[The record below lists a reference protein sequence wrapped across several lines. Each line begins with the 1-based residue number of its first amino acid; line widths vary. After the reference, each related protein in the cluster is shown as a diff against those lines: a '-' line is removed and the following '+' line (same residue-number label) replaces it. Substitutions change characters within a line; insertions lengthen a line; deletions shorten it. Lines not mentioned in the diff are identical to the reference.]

1 MSKVKNLK
9 NYIKSNPVIFDRII
23 NNYRLNNPS
32 SFLHE
37 YLDYSSDKGSL
48 RIALVSNRMVK
59 VLKQEGD
66 TKTVEIVRLIGDEPT
81 ATERI
86 KTETHSENIK
96 RKYRDNKLKSLSS
109 TIILNHS
116 TPNETIIEIYLEE
129 GKVVINNRNVSLLY
143 QGDNNDIEGR
153 YDLLKT
159 YYSKEK
165 EREPI
170 VIEEKETKS
179 KSKRQI
185 IVEEQLRDF
194 IREEFDYKAP
204 LEKRDL
210 DELLSIMNMLIK
222 RRKTTSETQK
232 QYKKQ

>member
-23 NNYRLNNPS
+23 NKYKLNNPS

-66 TKTVEIVRLIGDEPT
+66 TKTVEIVRLIGDEQT

-86 KTETHSENIK
+86 RKDTYSENVK
-96 RKYRDNKLKSLSS
+96 RTYRDNKLKSLSS

-116 TPNETIIEIYLEE
+116 APNETIIEIYLEE
-129 GKVVINNRNVSLLY
+129 GKVLINNRDVSLLY
-143 QGDNNDIEGR
+143 QGDHNDIEGR
-153 YDLLKT
+153 YGLLKT
-159 YYSKEK
+159 YYSKE
-165 EREPI
+165 EDREPI
-170 VIEEKETKS
+170 IIEEKETQS
-179 KSKRQI
+179 KSKRQMI
-185 IVEEQLRDF
+185 IEEQLREF
-194 IREEFDYKAP
+194 IKEEFDYKAP

-210 DELLSIMNMLIK
+210 EELLSIMDMLIK

>member
-9 NYIKSNPVIFDRII
+9 NYLKSYPEIFNRII
-23 NNYRLNNPS
+23 GNYKLNSPS

-48 RIALVSNRMVK
+48 RIALVSNRMIK

-66 TKTVEIVRLIGDEPT
+66 TKVVEIVRLIGEEPT

-86 KTETHSENIK
+86 RKETYRENIK
-96 RKYRDNKLKSLSS
+96 ITYRDNKLISLSS
-109 TIILNHS
+109 TITLNNS
-116 TPNETIIEIYLEE
+116 TPNESIIEIYLEE
-129 GKVVINNRNVSLLY
+129 GKVVINQRDVSLLY

-170 VIEEKETKS
+170 FIEEKEITP
-179 KSKRQI
+179 KSKRQL

-204 LEKRDL
+204 LGKRDL
-210 DELLSIMNMLIK
+210 DDLLRITDMLIK
-222 RRKTTSETQK
+222 RRKSAVETQK
-232 QYKKQ
+232 QYKKI

>member
-9 NYIKSNPVIFDRII
+9 NYIKSYPEIFNRII
-23 NNYRLNNPS
+23 GNYKLNSPS

-66 TKTVEIVRLIGDEPT
+66 TKVVEIVRLIGEEPT

-86 KTETHSENIK
+86 RKELYRENIK
-96 RKYRDNKLKSLSS
+96 RTYRDNKLISLSS
-109 TIILNHS
+109 TITLNNS
-116 TPNETIIEIYLEE
+116 TPNESIIEIYLEE
-129 GKVVINNRNVSLLY
+129 GKVVINQRDVSLLY
-143 QGDNNDIEGR
+143 QGDHNDIEGR

-165 EREPI
+165 ERKT
-170 VIEEKETKS
+170 VHIEEKDTTP
-179 KSKRQI
+179 KSKRQL

-204 LEKRDL
+204 LGKRDL
-210 DELLSIMNMLIK
+210 DDLLRITDMLIK
-222 RRKTTSETQK
+222 RRKSAVETQK
-232 QYKKQ
+232 QYKKI

>member
-1 MSKVKNLK
+1 MSKVKDLK
-9 NYIKSNPVIFDRII
+9 RYIKTYPEIFNRIVSD
-23 NNYRLNNPS
+23 YKLNSPS
-32 SFLHE
+32 SFIHE

-48 RIALVSNRMVK
+48 RIALVSNRMIK

-66 TKTVEIVRLIGDEPT
+66 TKTVEIVRLIGEEPT
-81 ATERI
+81 A
-86 KTETHSENIK
+86 
-96 RKYRDNKLKSLSS
+96 S
-109 TIILNHS
+109 TITLNNS
-116 TPNETIIEIYLEE
+116 TPNESIIEIYLEE
-129 GKVVINNRNVSLLY
+129 GKVVINQRDVSLLY

-165 EREPI
+165 DREP
-170 VIEEKETKS
+170 VFIEEQEITP
-179 KSKRQI
+179 KSKRQL

-210 DELLSIMNMLIK
+210 EDLLRIMDMLNK
-222 RRKTTSETQK
+222 RRKTTTEKQK
-232 QYKKQ
+232 QYKKI

>member
-9 NYIKSNPVIFDRII
+9 NYIKSYPEIFNRII
-23 NNYRLNNPS
+23 GNYKLNSPS

-37 YLDYSSDKGSL
+37 YLDYSCDKGSL

-66 TKTVEIVRLIGDEPT
+66 TKTVEIVRLIGEEPT

-86 KTETHSENIK
+86 RQETYRENIK
-96 RKYRDNKLKSLSS
+96 RTYRDNKLISLAS
-109 TIILNHS
+109 TITLNNS
-116 TPNETIIEIYLEE
+116 TPNESIIEIYLEE
-129 GKVVINNRNVSLLY
+129 GKVVINQRDVSLLY

-165 EREPI
+165 EREP
-170 VIEEKETKS
+170 VFTEEQEITP
-179 KSKRQI
+179 KSKRQLV
-185 IVEEQLRDF
+185 VEEQLRDF

-204 LEKRDL
+204 LEKRGLEDL
-210 DELLSIMNMLIK
+210 LRIMDMLIK
-222 RRKTTSETQK
+222 RRKTTNENHK
-232 QYKKQ
+232 QYKKI

>member
-23 NNYRLNNPS
+23 NKYKLNNPS

-86 KTETHSENIK
+86 RKDTYSENVK
-96 RKYRDNKLKSLSS
+96 RTYRDNKLKSLSS

-116 TPNETIIEIYLEE
+116 APNETIIEIYLEE
-129 GKVVINNRNVSLLY
+129 GKVLINNRDVSLLY
-143 QGDNNDIEGR
+143 QGDHNDIEGR
-153 YDLLKT
+153 YGLLKT
-159 YYSKEK
+159 YYSKE
-165 EREPI
+165 EDREPI
-170 VIEEKETKS
+170 IIEEKETQS
-179 KSKRQI
+179 KSKRQMI
-185 IVEEQLRDF
+185 IEEQLREF
-194 IREEFDYKAP
+194 IKEEFDYKAP
-204 LEKRDL
+204 LEKRNL
-210 DELLSIMNMLIK
+210 EELLSIMDMLIK

>member
-9 NYIKSNPVIFDRII
+9 NYIKSYPEIFNRIV
-23 NNYRLNNPS
+23 NGYKLNSPS

-66 TKTVEIVRLIGDEPT
+66 TKTVEIVRLIGEEPT

-86 KTETHSENIK
+86 RKEPYRENIK
-96 RKYRDNKLKSLSS
+96 RTYRDNKLISLSS
-109 TIILNHS
+109 TITLNNS
-116 TPNETIIEIYLEE
+116 TPNESIIEIYLEE
-129 GKVVINNRNVSLLY
+129 GKVVINQRDVSLLY
-143 QGDNNDIEGR
+143 QGDNNDIEER

-165 EREPI
+165 ERES
-170 VIEEKETKS
+170 VFTEEKDTPH
-179 KSKRQI
+179 KSKRQL

-210 DELLSIMNMLIK
+210 DDLLRITDMLIK
-222 RRKTTSETQK
+222 RRKSAVETQK
-232 QYKKQ
+232 QYKKI